1 MAENAS
7 DNGGREDRVDLLG
20 YWHLLNRNRGLILSA
35 LALTIAVSWLITTL
49 TTPIYRSAAS
59 LRIDDV
65 RTDGLPAGGLLS
77 TLRGD
82 SEIATEM
89 EVLRSRTLAEEVV
102 DSLDLNL
109 VVREPRTIPRQE
121 LLTGIAVSRDAVPG
135 EYRLTAEG
143 SGRFRLEDRRSGAL
157 IGSVAVGEP
166 VRVPGATFTLL
177 PGASEHDEIVLEIQ
191 SFTEAVSELR
201 ASLEVDRPNREASIV
216 TVAYEGPDPLLVRDV
231 ANAITRHFIRQ
242 RTAIQK
248 TEARSTVD
256 FLREQIDTIAVQL
269 AAAEHALQAF
279 REGELVVSLKAE
291 ADARVDHL
299 ASFEA
304 ERDARDAERS
314 ALASLLA
321 EIRESSANGAAGP
334 SPYRRLIGFPTLF
347 RNSNATHLL
356 AALTELE
363 NQRAQILN
371 RRTDRDPDVQVLSER
386 IREIEE
392 QLRSL
397 TTAYLQG
404 LTNHVAALDATLERI
419 GVQLEQIP
427 VREIQ
432 HARLQRQTH
441 VLEQIYT
448 LLQTRLKEAEIVQ
461 AVEDASI
468 RIVDVALPS
477 TKPIRPRPMLNFA
490 LAAFF
495 GLILG
500 IGGAFTRERL
510 DDTVNTRDDI
520 QSATGVTVLGLIPR
534 IRRAHIAAG
543 GATGHHTRLITGY
556 DPQSPVSEA
565 YRSLRTNITF
575 ARPVEQP
582 RARAPQHERLLVHAA
597 PPAERARAGQDAAAV
612 EAPACEDREGVRV
625 AASQPERAEGAHPVA
640 VAGPA
645 RQPPG
650 RALALVIDPCVRLV
664 ADRPACAQQLVEQV
678 HVLARVPG
686 RAGAEPLVEAA
697 DPLEPLPAHGR
708 VPARAHP
715 PRQRTHPV
723 LHALLARP
731 AGHGV
736 RPRARRTEREDR
748 PRDRGQIRGLRER
761 ARHRGDPPAR
771 RHAVVV
777 GERQDRVAGC
787 GCSGV
792 AGGRE
797 PARFRADVGEVH
809 AGRAPR
815 LDLAARVVAR
825 TLVDHDDRARHDV
838 ARQDPVQAARER
850 LRPVQRRHG
859 YGHLL
864 RHARPAHGH
873 VLSKTRAGRSARTPM

>member
-363 NQRAQILN
+363 NQRAQLLN

-534 IRRAHIAAG
+534 VRRAHIAAG

-575 ARPVEQP
+575 ARP
-582 RARAPQHERLLVHAA
+582 
-597 PPAERARAGQDAAAV
+597 DAT
-612 EAPACEDREGVRV
+612 P
-625 AASQPERAEGAHPVA
+625 
-640 VAGPA
+640 
-645 RQPPG
+645 
-650 RALALVIDPCVRLV
+650 
-664 ADRPACAQQLVEQV
+664 
-678 HVLARVPG
+678 
-686 RAGAEPLVEAA
+686 
-697 DPLEPLPAHGR
+697 
-708 VPARAHP
+708 
-715 PRQRTHPV
+715 
-723 LHALLARP
+723 
-731 AGHGV
+731 
-736 RPRARRTEREDR
+736 
-748 PRDRGQIRGLRER
+748 
-761 ARHRGDPPAR
+761 
-771 RHAVVV
+771 
-777 GERQDRVAGC
+777 
-787 GCSGV
+787 
-792 AGGRE
+792 
-797 PARFRADVGEVH
+797 
-809 AGRAPR
+809 
-815 LDLAARVVAR
+815 R
-825 TLVDHDDRARHDV
+825 TLVVTSPTPGDGKTTSAANLAVTFALQDRRVLLIDADMRRGVLNLVFQTPRDPGLSDV
-838 ARQDPVQAARER
+838 LMGTASLEDAVRKVQAGDDSTLDFLSTGTIPPNPAELLASTRMGALVER
-850 LRPVQRRHG
+850 LNDEYDAVIIDSPPLNMVTDAAVVGRIADGVLLVIRAGKTERDGLAIAMDQ
-859 YGHLL
+859 L
-864 RHARPAHGH
+864 RHAHVSVLGAVLNDASALREGRYYNRYGYYQYAFTATDGDGGVISVRPLLRW
-873 VLSKTRAGRSARTPM
+873 VSQFQRRTPKQ